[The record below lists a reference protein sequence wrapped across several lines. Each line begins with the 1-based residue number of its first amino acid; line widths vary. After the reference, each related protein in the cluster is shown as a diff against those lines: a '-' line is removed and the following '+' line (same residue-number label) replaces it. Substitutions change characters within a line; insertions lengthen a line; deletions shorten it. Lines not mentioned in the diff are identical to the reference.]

1 MKTMCL
7 VLLLALPSV
16 AGAQSAESPPIRAT
30 GSFFA
35 LAVDS
40 LDAATRWYEEKLGL
54 RVVMRVPGGEHPGV
68 TVLEGD
74 GLMVELVER
83 VGPPAA
89 DARPPGRGRGPR
101 QSGLFKGG
109 FQVADFDGTI
119 ATLRARGVRIAIG
132 PFPARRDQRANA
144 IFEDHAGNLI
154 QVLGANAP

>member
-7 VLLLALPSV
+7 VLLLLLALPS
-16 AGAQSAESPPIRAT
+16 AAHAQIRAT

-54 RVVMRVPGGEHPGV
+54 RVVMRVPRGEHPGV
-68 TVLEGD
+68 AVLEGD
-74 GLMVELVER
+74 GLMVELLER
-83 VGPPAA
+83 VGAPAS
-89 DARPPGRGRGPR
+89 DRRPPGRGMGPR
-101 QSGLFKGG
+101 ESGLFKAG
-109 FQVADFDGTI
+109 FFVEDFDGTI

-144 IFEDHAGNLI
+144 IFEDHAGNLV
-154 QVLGANAP
+154 QVLGAYAP